1 MLLHRPQAYRP
12 TGSPDQHSTARIT
25 AVNYAALAQ
34 PLSQRSSKSF
44 VGEVGEETDRQIIHS
59 GVPNL
64 PREDKHVPDI
74 HPYSSPLREAGRH
87 GSSCQGRGHQTGVGS
102 DSLTVTA
109 CLRYYWNSGPGLC
122 ISPPSSAECRQ
133 DHQQM
138 KPEVIGLTLF
148 LPATPLFSF
157 GRKDFFT
164 FLIAGK
170 ASHLFPL

>member
-1 MLLHRPQAYRP
+1 MLLHCPQAYRP

-64 PREDKHVPDI
+64 SREDKHVPDI

-87 GSSCQGRGHQTGVGS
+87 GSSCHGRGHQTGMGS
-102 DSLTVTA
+102 DLLTVTA
-109 CLRYYWNSGPGLC
+109 CLRYYWNLGTGFC
-122 ISPPSSAECRQ
+122 ISP
-133 DHQQM
+133 H
-138 KPEVIGLTLF
+138 
-148 LPATPLFSF
+148 PLQNVVRTTS
-157 GRKDFFT
+157 R
-164 FLIAGK
+164 
-170 ASHLFPL
+170 